1 MEGAQKN
8 MPVTQV
14 MGRFFRSLSLLI
26 LSVAVPLAAS
36 GQSVSSQKAFED
48 CIIRHASQPPSPQA
62 SVILQR
68 ACFYK
73 FRYGKDYLPTKETA
87 AEHRKLSKVYTPDVC
102 DCLFEKMPS
111 VNPGIPAPAVLDYC
125 VKNPKTPDTPGA
137 K

>member
-1 MEGAQKN
+1 
-8 MPVTQV
+8 
-14 MGRFFRSLSLLI
+14 MGRFRRSLAVLL

-36 GQSVSSQKAFED
+36 GQSVSTQQAYED

-87 AEHRKLSKVYTPDVC
+87 AEHRKLSKVYTAEVC
-102 DCLFEKMPS
+102 DCLFENMPS
-111 VNPGIPAPAVLDYC
+111 MNPGIPAPAVLDYC
-125 VKNPKTPDTPGA
+125 VKNPKKPETPDA
-137 K
+137 R

>member
-1 MEGAQKN
+1 
-8 MPVTQV
+8 
-14 MGRFFRSLSLLI
+14 MGRFRRFVSVLI

-36 GQSVSSQKAFED
+36 GQSASTQQAYED

-87 AEHRKLSKVYTPDVC
+87 AEHRKLSKVYTPEVC

-111 VNPGIPAPAVLDYC
+111 MNPGIPAPAVLDYC
-125 VKNPKTPDTPGA
+125 VKNPKKPDTPGA
-137 K
+137 N